1 MLSWVQTWE
10 QTHNR
15 QDRPAF
21 EYQTR
26 LFVWNLLETF
36 FCSQLYGWRLAG
48 LSKIVK
54 ITNATVK
61 ILDNIIK
68 GDGVCTISATNHIGH
83 MKRPYRPHR
92 ITILATGKMYCYL
105 ASTFKSYLFE
115 SQNIICN
122 PVSHKQRV
130 RLVKQTVLKQVI
142 TSLIMSHIDYCN
154 SLLINLPTSTTV
166 PLRVQNDVAWLVLGL
181 DCRAHITP
189 ALKQLHWLP
198 VPYRLQFK
206 IATLIHQ
213 IYHRHCPQYLVNL
226 VSFTSDAA
234 GQCLRSTATKVAV
247 SVRTRT
253 NLGRRAFLVAGPSV
267 WNSLPSSL
275 RLIDSHK

>member
-83 MKRPYRPHR
+83 MKRPYRPQW
-92 ITILATGKMYCYL
+92 IAILATGKMYCYL

-115 SQNIICN
+115 TRNIVCN
-122 PVSHKQRV
+122 PVSHKWRV
-130 RLVKQTVLKQVI
+130 KELNNVSTYFKAMMWVVRVLFAL
-142 TSLIMSHIDYCN
+142 SDRP
-154 SLLINLPTSTTV
+154 LLLFLPTV
-166 PLRVQNDVAWLVLGL
+166 E
-181 DCRAHITP
+181 
-189 ALKQLHWLP
+189 
-198 VPYRLQFK
+198 RL
-206 IATLIHQ
+206 TD
-213 IYHRHCPQYLVNL
+213 
-226 VSFTSDAA
+226 SF
-234 GQCLRSTATKVAV
+234 G
-247 SVRTRT
+247 
-253 NLGRRAFLVAGPSV
+253 N
-267 WNSLPSSL
+267 
-275 RLIDSHK
+275 